1 MFTKALSNSLTS
13 SAITNRDNH
22 HAIPKVKGKPIVG
35 CLPNMAQD
43 NLGFFA
49 SLARDHED
57 IVEFELPFGT
67 SAALVTSPELCHQV
81 LSRQHKKF
89 RKSDRDISIMGTILG
104 SGLVTVN
111 DHTEHKIQRKMVQPG
126 FHMRRIESYAQ
137 TMANYTQTYLEN
149 WQATGAK
156 HSAQTR
162 DISDDMFKLTMHI
175 VSKTLFDIDM
185 NKIED
190 DDNHIGQAIHRFQC
204 IAQKR
209 FDQVFQSPPWL
220 PTRANR
226 ESKAIRQLLDDTMN
240 EMIAQRKN
248 ASGEI
253 EDKGDLLSMFL
264 NTRYEDGSAL
274 SSKTIMDEMITLF
287 VAGHETT
294 SNAMTWTFYLLA
306 KHPEIQARLQ
316 AELDQVLAGRVPS
329 YELLSQLEYTEMV
342 IKEAMRI
349 LPPAWTLNAR
359 QANEDVDINGY
370 LIPKN
375 KILFI
380 SPYANH
386 HNPRLFPEP
395 EHFDPERFRPEN
407 EKRLPRNAYMPFG
420 GGPRLCIGNA
430 FAMMEA
436 KLILASFVQRFS
448 FSPSEQT
455 RFEPLPQITLS
466 NKGGMPLRV
475 TPR

>member
-1 MFTKALSNSLTS
+1 MLTKTLSNMPSS
-13 SAITNRDNH
+13 SAITSRNKH
-22 HAIPKVKGKPIVG
+22 HAIPKVKGKPFVG
-35 CLPNMAQD
+35 CLPNMAED

-49 SLARDHED
+49 SLARDYED

-81 LSRQHKKF
+81 LSRQNKNF
-89 RKSDRDISIMGTILG
+89 RKSDRDISIMGSILG
-104 SGLVTVN
+104 RGLVTVN
-111 DHTEHKIQRKMVQPG
+111 DHAEHKVQRKMVQPG
-126 FHMRRIESYAQ
+126 FHMRRIESYAE
-137 TMANYTQTYLEN
+137 TMASYTQAYLEN
-149 WQATGAK
+149 WQPAGAK
-156 HSAQTR
+156 QTEHTR
-162 DISDDMFKLTMHI
+162 DISDDMFKLTMYI

-185 NKIED
+185 KKIED

-209 FDQVFQSPPWL
+209 FDQVLQSPPWL

-226 ESKAIRQLLDDTMN
+226 ESKAIRKLLNDTMN

-248 ASGEI
+248 DSGDV

-274 SSKTIMDEMITLF
+274 SAEKIMDEMITLF

-306 KHPEIQARLQ
+306 KHPEIQACLQ
-316 AELDQVLAGRVPS
+316 AELDQVLDGRAPS
-329 YELLSQLEYTEMV
+329 FEVLGQLEYTEMV
-342 IKEAMRI
+342 IKESMRI

-359 QANEDVDINGY
+359 QANEDVEINGY

-380 SPYANH
+380 SPYASH

-395 EHFDPERFRPEN
+395 ERFDPERFRPEN
-407 EKRLPRNAYMPFG
+407 EKKLPRNAYMPFG

-436 KLILASFVQRFS
+436 KLILASFAQRFS

-466 NKGGMPLRV
+466 NQGGMPLRI